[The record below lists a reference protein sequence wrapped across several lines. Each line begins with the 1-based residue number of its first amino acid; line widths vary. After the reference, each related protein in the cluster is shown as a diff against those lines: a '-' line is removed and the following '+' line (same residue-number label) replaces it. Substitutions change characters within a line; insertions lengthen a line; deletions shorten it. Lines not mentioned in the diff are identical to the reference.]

1 MTMKKL
7 RKRPFFRSLSFPF
20 VFFFC
25 AYILLNPELF
35 PILLHEH
42 TFHKT
47 GSEVKHIHADI
58 SLHTFFKHSSLKTEL
73 TSLEIKRKL
82 LIVTLF
88 VFNARYEF
96 VKALWR
102 GFILFLLFFLLR
114 HVKKHITKFPLTCFA
129 RAPPLH

>member
-1 MTMKKL
+1 MKKL
-7 RKRPFFRSLSFPF
+7 RKRPFFRLLSFTF

-25 AYILLNPELF
+25 AFVLLNPEFF

-58 SLHTFFKHSSLKTEL
+58 SLHTFFKHSSLKTGF

-96 VKALWR
+96 VKALSWDV
-102 GFILFLLFFLLR
+102 FLFLMLFIAWYAQKYFAT
-114 HVKKHITKFPLTCFA
+114 IPFIYFA
-129 RAPPLH
+129 RAPPIR